1 MRARPLLSALA
12 VTSALLLSAAP
23 AVAQTAST
31 PADGAVSTVTK
42 GTGGTQSGTSGTQSG
57 TSGTQSGTRGTQS
70 GTRGTQSGTSS
81 GTTTG
86 SKPFSGTPLAGAV
99 TQLQNGL
106 SSGGANPS
114 SAPDVQGGLTTLTTC
129 LSAISPAGGPSSLVA
144 GQTCI
149 QNFFKALGVAQAD
162 CFSKNGFTAT
172 TLTNA
177 LKNQTPPDL
186 ATMVQRLLSC
196 LMPAATNS
204 SAPPST
210 GGGGGST
217 PPVASTGTAPA
228 ATPVAGTPTF
238 TG

>member
-57 TSGTQSGTRGTQS
+57 TRGTQNGTRGTQN
-70 GTRGTQSGTSS
+70 GTSS

>member
-23 AVAQTAST
+23 AVAQTAT
-31 PADGAVSTVTK
+31 PPAKGAVTKVTTATTGGGT
-42 GTGGTQSGTSGTQSG
+42 GTGGGAGGGTGGAGGGTG
-57 TSGTQSGTRGTQS
+57 GAG
-70 GTRGTQSGTSS
+70 S

-86 SKPFSGTPLAGAV
+86 SNPLSGTPFAGAV

-106 SSGGANPS
+106 SSGGANSS
-114 SAPDVQGGLTTLTTC
+114 SAPDLQGGLTTLTTC
-129 LSAISPAGGPSSLVA
+129 LSAISPAGGSSSLDA

-149 QNFFKALGVAQAD
+149 QNFFKTLGVAQAD

-186 ATMVQRLLSC
+186 AKMVTGLLAC
-196 LMPAATNS
+196 LMPAPNTGGQQT
-204 SAPPST
+204 T
-210 GGGGGST
+210 GGGGASR
-217 PPVASTGTAPA
+217 PAVASTGTAPA